1 MASEASETG
10 FYIVGELLGHQA
22 GRTFKTQ
29 AGEERTDYEVKVL
42 VGMSTETVH
51 FRNES
56 EARSSVGGAQPR
68 AQVSIRVVP
77 VVLQAREQG
86 GRWIR
91 WVAARAAA

>member
-1 MASEASETG
+1 MASESNESG
-10 FYIVGELLGHQA
+10 FYVVGELLGHQA
-22 GRTFKTQ
+22 GRSFKNQ

-51 FRNES
+51 FRSES
-56 EARSSVGGAQPR
+56 EARAAVGPAQPR
-68 AQVSIRVVP
+68 SIVSIRVVP

-91 WVAARAAA
+91 WVAMRSAA